1 VEKVKKNKNIKR
13 KQASPPA
20 VPFNRGLIDRAV
32 SGVKQFAEPLCEA
45 EGMELVHVEFLRE
58 SGGRTLRMFI
68 DKPGGV
74 SLDDCA
80 RISRQV
86 GDYLDVG
93 MEDIGPY
100 NLEVSSPGPER
111 PLGRISDYDR
121 FKGSRAKISILE
133 AIDGR
138 KNFTGILDGVS
149 GDNIRLQVNDTTI
162 AIPLD
167 AVRRARLTGEEN

>member
-1 VEKVKKNKNIKR
+1 M
-13 KQASPPA
+13 
-20 VPFNRGLIDRAV
+20 
-32 SGVKQFAEPLCEA
+32 KQFAEPLCEA